1 MAIRRAK
8 ECWRARRRRSKG
20 ITSTRGHERK
30 LLQNETSVC
39 MYLCMFIY
47 FFLAEPVLTSFMKVT
62 DGELKLECEPM
73 EEVSGG
79 VPIRLMGR
87 NATHEID
94 LRSLRDLHEK
104 KSTALQQK
112 WVQLNPINFCKAS
125 TWNVL
130 FSEGPPLWLR
140 GWQSLLECFEKALPT
155 KPSRR
160 LCG

>member
-1 MAIRRAK
+1 
-8 ECWRARRRRSKG
+8 
-20 ITSTRGHERK
+20 
-30 LLQNETSVC
+30 
-39 MYLCMFIY
+39 MFI

-79 VPIRLMGR
+79 VPIRLMGQ

-104 KSTALQQK
+104 KSRALQRR

-125 TWNVL
+125 T
-130 FSEGPPLWLR
+130 
-140 GWQSLLECFEKALPT
+140 
-155 KPSRR
+155 
-160 LCG
+160 

>member
-1 MAIRRAK
+1 
-8 ECWRARRRRSKG
+8 
-20 ITSTRGHERK
+20 
-30 LLQNETSVC
+30 

-73 EEVSGG
+73 EEVTGG

-125 TWNVL
+125 T
-130 FSEGPPLWLR
+130 
-140 GWQSLLECFEKALPT
+140 
-155 KPSRR
+155 
-160 LCG
+160 